1 MSKRLVELELEP
13 NHSVKSNVLNYA
25 VKDLF
30 PILKNMQTY
39 CLGCKKHADNIV
51 SKNSNGK

>member
-1 MSKRLVELELEP
+1 MSKRLVELELVP